1 MYIFISTK
9 AVDADATDNIS
20 YRFLIEPNNEFAI
33 DPVTGVISSKVALDY
48 ETTQLY
54 SFSVTTTQGLTAA
67 NNQPNA
73 NFRAI
78 VNIRVIVSCFTLL
91 QISTLLMISVCEV

>member
-1 MYIFISTK
+1 MFIFISTK

-20 YRFLIEPNNEFAI
+20 YRFLIEPNNEFVI
-33 DPVTGVISSKVALDY
+33 DPVSGVISSRVALDY
-48 ETTQLY
+48 ETTQSY
-54 SFSVTTTQGLTAA
+54 TFVVTTTQGLTEA

-78 VNIRVIVSCFTLL
+78 VNIRVIVSCFTIFTDLYP
-91 QISTLLMISVCEV
+91 SDN